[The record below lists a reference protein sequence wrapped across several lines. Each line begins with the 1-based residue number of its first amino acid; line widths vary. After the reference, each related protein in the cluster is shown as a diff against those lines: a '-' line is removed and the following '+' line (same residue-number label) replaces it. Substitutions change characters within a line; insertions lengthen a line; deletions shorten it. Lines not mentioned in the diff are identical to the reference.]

1 MTDIRLLNVAMINSA
16 YPLTNIQKKLA
27 EVERCKI
34 FMTIDACGT
43 YHWVQIEEGSTD
55 LQLSSVLSG
64 PYVHVFFGLSK
75 AGSVYSWVLDLAL
88 AYLPADYWLS
98 YLDGILVYSMD
109 F

>member
-1 MTDIRLLNVAMINSA
+1 MHVAPTTG
-16 YPLTNIQKKLA
+16 YKLKK
-27 EVERCKI
+27 E
-34 FMTIDACGT
+34 
-43 YHWVQIEEGSTD
+43 VQICCFII
-55 LQLSSVLSG
+55 SSVLSG